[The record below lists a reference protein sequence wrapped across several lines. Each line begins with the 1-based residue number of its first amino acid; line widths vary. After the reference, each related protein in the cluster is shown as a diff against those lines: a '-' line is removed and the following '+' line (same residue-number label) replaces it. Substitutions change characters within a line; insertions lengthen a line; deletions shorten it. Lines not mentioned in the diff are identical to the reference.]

1 MDLVIQ
7 VLPDNVIDKIAA
19 GEVVERPA
27 SVVKELVENAL
38 DAGARSV
45 DVLVGGGGRDLIE
58 VVDDGSGMNADDAR
72 LSLKRHA
79 TSKIERVEDL
89 SLLETFGF
97 RGEALPSIASVS
109 RFTLETSDGSAPDGL
124 RIVLEGGRVIEEQP
138 VARVRGT
145 TVRVEHLFAN
155 VPARRKFLKS
165 VQTEYR
171 HIVRTVNEAALSR
184 LDVSFSLRHDQRHV
198 LKLRGGRELR
208 QRAAELFG
216 SKALSGAVL
225 LAAEVDDMRL
235 RGVLG
240 APAASRRT
248 SGAVHLFVNGRPV
261 GHRGLSYALFT
272 GYGELLPQGRYPFA
286 CLFLEVL
293 SSEVD
298 VNVHPAKREVRFSDE
313 ARVKDF
319 LITGVREALG
329 RELGTRNLYRDR
341 RQGVG
346 SGESGGGW
354 PGVERR
360 VTEGDLPWHHTG
372 LFTGLVPEVKDA
384 ATSLFEVP
392 EGIPDHDDT
401 PDESAGGSRA
411 VSDLSD
417 EPLIWQ
423 VHDRYLIAPIT
434 GGIIVIDQHAAH
446 ERILYEDS
454 LRHLT
459 EAPAASQQLLFP
471 RLLDLSVEQ
480 ASVVKEF
487 TFLLVKVGFD
497 LKPFGGSTFALE
509 AVPSYLEKVG
519 NEEEVIFGIIDD
531 LGEGREGTGSVL
543 EKVAASVAC
552 RAAIKFGQR
561 LDPEERR
568 ILIDRLFACEKPQVC
583 PHGRPTH
590 LILGLDELDRRFER

>member
-1 MDLVIQ
+1 VIQ
-7 VLPDNVIDKIAA
+7 VLPDTIIDKIAA

-27 SVVKELVENAL
+27 SVVKELVENSL

-45 DVLVGGGGRDLIE
+45 DVLVMSGGRDLIE

-79 TSKIERVEDL
+79 TSKIERMEDL

-109 RFTLETSDGSAPDGL
+109 RFTLETSDGSESGGL
-124 RIVLEGGRVIEEQP
+124 RIVVEGGRVIAEEP
-138 VARVRGT
+138 FTRVRGT

-171 HIVRTVNEAALSR
+171 HIVKTVNEAALSR

-198 LKLRGGRELR
+198 YKLRGGRELR
-208 QRAAELFG
+208 QRTADLFG

-248 SGAVHLFVNGRPV
+248 SGAVHLFVNGRPI
-261 GHRGLSYALFT
+261 GHRGLSYSLFT
-272 GYGELLPQGRYPFA
+272 GYGELLPRGRYPFA
-286 CLFLEVL
+286 CLFLDVL

-298 VNVHPAKREVRFSDE
+298 VNVHPAKREVRFSNE

-319 LITGVREALG
+319 LITSVREALG
-329 RELGTRNLYRDR
+329 RELGTRSLYRDR
-341 RQGVG
+341 RQRQGM
-346 SGESGGGW
+346 GEHDEARTGIDQ
-354 PGVERR
+354 R
-360 VTEGDLPWHHTG
+360 VSEIDLPWHHTG
-372 LFTGLVPEVKDA
+372 LFTGLMSDAKDA
-384 ATSLFEVP
+384 AASLFEVP
-392 EGIPDHDDT
+392 EGIPAHDDT
-401 PDESAGGSRA
+401 PEEGAEDPRT
-411 VSDLSD
+411 VTTMTD

-423 VHDRYLIAPIT
+423 VHERYLISPIT

-471 RLLDLSVEQ
+471 RLLELSIEQ
-480 ASVVKEF
+480 ASVVEEF
-487 TFLLVKVGFD
+487 SALLIKVGFE
-497 LKPFGGSTFALE
+497 LKPFGGNTFALE
-509 AVPSYLEKVG
+509 AVPPFLEKAG
-519 NEEEVIFGIIDD
+519 NEEEVVSGIIDD
-531 LGEGREGTGSVL
+531 LGEGGEGTGNVM

-561 LDPEERR
+561 LDPDERR

-590 LILGLDELDRRFER
+590 LILGLEELDRRFDR